1 MVKNSLANA
10 GDTRDVASIPGLE
23 RSPGGGNGNSLQDSC
38 LKNSMN
44 REAWRATVRG
54 ITKSWT
60 QLSVHTHALKEMQQV
75 TEPHKQGKQLESSIK
90 FKVSALQKAKSETV
104 TQFVL
109 SDILLLLLLLLLSR
123 FSRVQLCATP

>member
-1 MVKNSLANA
+1 MQEMKETWVHPWV
-10 GDTRDVASIPGLE
+10 GRC
-23 RSPGGGNGNSLQDSC
+23 PGGGNCNTLQYSY

-109 SDILLLLLLLLLSR
+109 SDILLLLLLLLLLLSR

>member
-1 MVKNSLANA
+1 M
-10 GDTRDVASIPGLE
+10 IPGLGSSSGE
-23 RSPGGGNGNSLQDSC
+23 RNGNPLQYSC
-38 LKNSMN
+38 LENPID

-104 TQFVL
+104 TQFVV